1 MSWLGQIRPHRRDE
15 SWSASLWQTFFSTSM
30 GAQIPV
36 IAEKPLATCGCRKFQ
51 LDPLGDH
58 LNTCTAHSGAKKAH
72 DWMVDQLAD
81 LFRTTHKVKTQQVVK
96 TRGHH
101 YGDIELAGYLANE
114 AGPLPLVLDLRIAH
128 DRVGSSADPS
138 LNGHLKYPNNLD
150 QSLNHA
156 ATDKIRKYRADY
168 NRLPSVVSFMPAI
181 ASTSGRLH
189 SEFVRLLFL
198 QAHRETDRFFAA
210 SGVQLAQTHRGM
222 FHFRREAFSSSLKE
236 KVGSTLAKA
245 ATLRVNLNIDGSPI
259 TSRTHTH
266 PSHSQASR
274 LLTSS
279 LSLGV
284 PVPRAT
290 QCMRGV

>member
-1 MSWLGQIRPHRRDE
+1 
-15 SWSASLWQTFFSTSM
+15 M

-72 DWMVDQLAD
+72 DWMVDQVAD
-81 LFRTTHKVKTQQVVK
+81 FFRTTHKVKTQQVVK
-96 TRGHH
+96 SRGQ
-101 YGDIELAGYLANE
+101 YCGDIELAGYLANE
-114 AGPLPLVLDLRIAH
+114 AGPVPLVLDLRIAH
-128 DRVGSSADPS
+128 DRVGSSADPT

-150 QSLNHA
+150 QSLNDA
-156 ATDKIRKYRADY
+156 AADKIRKYRADY
-168 NRLPSVVSFMPAI
+168 NNRPPSAVSFMPAI

-210 SGVQLAQTHRGM
+210 SGVQPAQSDRDQFT
-222 FHFRREAFSSSLKE
+222 FRHAAFLQQFKS
-236 KVGSTLAKA
+236 KVDLVLVKTA
-245 ATLRVNLNIDGSPI
+245 AFRVVLNLDGAPI
-259 TSRTHTH
+259 ASKSHTH
-266 PSHSQASR
+266 PSHSQTSR

-279 LSLGV
+279 LSLGI
-284 PVPRAT
+284 PVPRPT
-290 QCMRGV
+290 QCVRGT